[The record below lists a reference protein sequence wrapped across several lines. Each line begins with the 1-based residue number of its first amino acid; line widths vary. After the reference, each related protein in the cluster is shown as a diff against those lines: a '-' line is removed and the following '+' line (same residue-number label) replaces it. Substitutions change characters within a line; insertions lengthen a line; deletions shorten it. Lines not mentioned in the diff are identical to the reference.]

1 MTGADLPIARP
12 AAGSGLEQLMTRP
25 LGEADLESATA
36 ALAAPLERR
45 SESRLSVLAFRA
57 GGEILAVRAVD
68 AAKVVPCSAIHRVPH
83 RQSPVFRGIANHDG
97 ELLLCMSIERAMGL
111 AEAASHGAGA
121 PAPTAMVVMEAGRE
135 RWAFPVE
142 RVIGVTDVDQA
153 SLRTPPLTVSA
164 ARSGCAR
171 ALLSIPEGDG
181 MLLDADALASIFRG
195 ATA

>member
-1 MTGADLPIARP
+1 MTGADLPMARP
-12 AAGSGLEQLMTRP
+12 PAGSGLEQLMSRP
-25 LGEADLESATA
+25 LGEADLDLATA

-68 AAKVVPCSAIHRVPH
+68 TAKVVPCSAIHRVPH
-83 RQSPVFRGIANHDG
+83 RRNPVFRGIANHDG

-111 AEAASHGAGA
+111 PDA
-121 PAPTAMVVMEAGRE
+121 PPGGGSAPPPTAMVVMESGRE

-142 RVIGVTDVDQA
+142 AVIGVTDVDQA
-153 SLRTPPLTVSA
+153 SLRPPPLTVSA
-164 ARSGCAR
+164 ARTGCAR
-171 ALLSIPEGDG
+171 ALLRIPEGDG

-195 ATA
+195 ATS

>member
-1 MTGADLPIARP
+1 MTDADLPVSRP
-12 AAGSGLEQLMTRP
+12 APGSGLDQLMIRP

-57 GGEILAVRAVD
+57 GGEILAIRAVD
-68 AAKVVPCSAIHRVPH
+68 AARVVPCSAIHRVPH
-83 RQSPVFRGIANHDG
+83 RRNPVFRGIANHDG

-111 AEAASHGAGA
+111 ADAPSAGADA
-121 PAPTAMVVMEAGRE
+121 PAPTAMVVMEAARE

-142 RVIGVTDVDQA
+142 RVIGVTDVDQS
-153 SLRTPPLTVSA
+153 SLRPPPLTVSA
-164 ARSGCAR
+164 ARSGCAS
-171 ALLSIPEGDG
+171 ALLRIPEGEG
-181 MLLDADALASIFRG
+181 MLLDAEALASICRG